1 MCRCL
6 EVIRQRDFAV
16 QLNSRFNQPQLTII
30 QTFKTIITPV
40 DLVLT
45 LDDLVLTL
53 DDLVLTLD
61 HLVLKQEDLV
71 LTLSGS
77 SGIKTRSSGVIYSLK
92 SLDI

>member
-53 DDLVLTLD
+53 DDLVLKKD
-61 HLVLKQEDLV
+61 DLV
-71 LTLSGS
+71 LPPSGSSGS
-77 SGIKTRSSGVIYSLK
+77 SGIKTRSSGIIYSLK

>member
-45 LDDLVLTL
+45 LDDLVL
-53 DDLVLTLD
+53 
-61 HLVLKQEDLV
+61 KQDDLV

>member
-53 DDLVLTLD
+53 DDLVL
-61 HLVLKQEDLV
+61 KQDDLV
-71 LTLSGS
+71 LTPSGS
-77 SGIKTRSSGVIYSLK
+77 SGIKTRSSGVIYSPK

>member
-45 LDDLVLTL
+45 LDDLVSKQ
-53 DDLVLTLD
+53 DDLVLTP
-61 HLVLKQEDLV
+61 
-71 LTLSGS
+71 SGS